1 MPLFWP
7 IKWLQNQKEEKKE
20 KKDAFGVSFEQC
32 FVHEMLG
39 EYQRKGNI
47 LNIPFLMFHLIGLIS
62 LL

>member
-1 MPLFWP
+1 MAP
-7 IKWLQNQKEEKKE
+7 KSKGRKKA
-20 KKDAFGVSFEQC
+20 KKDAFGVSCEQC

-47 LNIPFLMFHLIGLIS
+47 LNIPFLMFHLMGLIS